1 MAVAFFFFSK
11 ESKTKPYLRSY
22 DPRSL
27 IWSIFFYLVFARD
40 MEREAVGM
48 ILSCVLLACLPR
60 DLLR

>member
-1 MAVAFFFFSK
+1 MVNFF
-11 ESKTKPYLRSY
+11 
-22 DPRSL
+22 
-27 IWSIFFYLVFARD
+27 FFYLVFARG